1 MFCLTLDSE
10 KQLESFVFCDFLF
23 CRFRLVD
30 FELAGWLIAAV
41 ELADWLVLPSCL
53 VGFDRVG

>member
-23 CRFRLVD
+23 CHFLVD
-30 FELAGWLIAAV
+30 FELAGWLIVV